1 MPSSK
6 VAYKSS
12 IINQNQGG
20 GNKKMGLYPSETI
33 PASVYLARKS
43 QKNSLKF
50 LMKIQSTTTSTVPTV
65 NIISLV
71 IRSANGTSDY
81 IFDSNPD
88 VGFDGGNDP
97 PITVVQGDILEIT
110 NLINAHPLYITD
122 NTATGENA
130 AEANDG
136 PSDKRVTTGVTGAPA
151 INGST
156 IRWDTADAPL
166 GTYYYQCSVHNL
178 MSGTITVTAPTP

>member
-50 LMKIQSTTTSTVPTV
+50 LMKIQSTTTSTVATV

-71 IRSANGTSDY
+71 ISGANGSSDY
-81 IFDSNPD
+81 IFEPNSA
-88 VGFDGGNDP
+88 VGFAGGNDP
-97 PITVVQGDILEIT
+97 AITV
-110 NLINAHPLYITD
+110 
-122 NTATGENA
+122 
-130 AEANDG
+130 
-136 PSDKRVTTGVTGAPA
+136 K
-151 INGST
+151 
-156 IRWDTADAPL
+156 
-166 GTYYYQCSVHNL
+166 
-178 MSGTITVTAPTP
+178 